1 MPSPDVTRFSG
12 AGGSA
17 AAAGGPEPQAQPLLP
32 PGSAFS
38 VSPAHPP
45 LDDNLRNSMAS
56 WCVGQKEHLMLP

>member
-17 AAAGGPEPQAQPLLP
+17 AAAEGPEPRAQPLMP
-32 PGSAFS
+32 PGSTFS

-45 LDDNLRNSMAS
+45 LDAHLWNSMAS
-56 WCVGQKEHLMLP
+56 WCVGQEHPMLL